1 MDKKSMETN
10 FVLEMA
16 LFLLKSDSLK
26 FGLYTL
32 ASGKQSPYYIDLRI
46 LQSFPRYFRL
56 TIIALRDLISRE
68 IGSDFDSLGSIPTS
82 GLVFASA
89 LSYEMLKPL
98 IYVRKESKM
107 YGRRKMV
114 EGYLRPGEKVLLV
127 DDVATTGTSL
137 SNTIKVIRENGAIV
151 KDAVAIISRLE
162 GAEEKLQKIG
172 VRLISIAT
180 INDLINALHDKGLLD
195 RNSLEE
201 IIKQKADQG
210 GLETD

>member
-1 MDKKSMETN
+1 METN

-82 GLVFASA
+82 GLIFASA
-89 LSYEMLKPL
+89 LGYEMLKPL

-137 SNTIKVIRENGAIV
+137 SNTIKVIRDNGAIV

-162 GAEEKLQKIG
+162 GAEEKLQKMG
-172 VRLISIAT
+172 VRLIAIAT

-195 RNSLEE
+195 RNNLEE

-210 GLETD
+210 LETD

>member
-1 MDKKSMETN
+1 METN
-10 FVLEMA
+10 FISEIA
-16 LFLLKSDSLK
+16 LFLLKSNSLK

-46 LQSFPRYFRL
+46 LQSFPRYFHL

-82 GLVFASA
+82 GLIFASA
-89 LSYEMLKPL
+89 LGYEMLKPL

-114 EGYLRPGEKVLLV
+114 EGYFRPGDKVLLV

-137 SNTIKVIRENGAIV
+137 SKTINVIRENGAIV

-162 GAEEKLQKIG
+162 GAEEKLQKMG

>member
-1 MDKKSMETN
+1 MEAN
-10 FVLEMA
+10 FVSEIA
-16 LFLLKSDSLK
+16 LFLLKSNSLK

-32 ASGKQSPYYIDLRI
+32 ASGKQSPYYIDLRM

-56 TIIALRDLISRE
+56 TINALRDLISRE

-82 GLVFASA
+82 GLIFASA
-89 LSYEMLKPL
+89 LGYEMLKPL

-162 GAEEKLQKIG
+162 GAEENLQKIG
-172 VRLISIAT
+172 VRLVAIAT
-180 INDLINALHDKGLLD
+180 INDLINALYDKGLLD
-195 RNSLEE
+195 RNTLEE
-201 IIKQKADQG
+201 IIKQKVDQ

>member
-1 MDKKSMETN
+1 METN

-82 GLVFASA
+82 GLIFASA
-89 LSYEMLKPL
+89 LGYEMLKPL

-107 YGRRKMV
+107 YGGRKMV
-114 EGYLRPGEKVLLV
+114 EGYLRPGERVLLI

-162 GAEEKLQKIG
+162 GAEEHLQKMG
-172 VRLISIAT
+172 VRLIAIAT
-180 INDLINALHDKGLLD
+180 INDLITALYDKGLLD
-195 RNSLEE
+195 RNTLEE
-201 IIKQKADQG
+201 IIKQKVDQ

>member
-32 ASGKQSPYYIDLRI
+32 ASGKQSSYYIDLRI

-82 GLVFASA
+82 GLIFASA
-89 LSYEMLKPL
+89 LGYDMLKPL

-162 GAEEKLQKIG
+162 GAEEKLQKMG
-172 VRLISIAT
+172 VRLIAIAT

-210 GLETD
+210 LETD

>member
-1 MDKKSMETN
+1 MEPN
-10 FVLEMA
+10 FVSEIA
-16 LFLLKSDSLK
+16 LFLLKSNSLK

-32 ASGKQSPYYIDLRI
+32 ASGKQSPYYIDLRM

-56 TIIALRDLISRE
+56 TIIALRDLINRE

-82 GLVFASA
+82 GLIFASA
-89 LSYEMLKPL
+89 LGYEMLKPL

-107 YGRRKMV
+107 YGGRKMV

-137 SNTIKVIRENGAIV
+137 SNTVKVIRENGAIV
-151 KDAVAIISRLE
+151 KDAVAITSRLE
-162 GAEEKLQKIG
+162 GAEENLQKMG
-172 VRLISIAT
+172 VRLIAIAT

-195 RNSLEE
+195 RNTLEE
-201 IIKQKADQG
+201 IIKQKVDQ

>member
-1 MDKKSMETN
+1 METN
-10 FVLEMA
+10 FVSEIA
-16 LFLLKSDSLK
+16 LFLLKSNSLK

-32 ASGKQSPYYIDLRI
+32 ASGKQSPYYIDLRM

-56 TIIALRDLISRE
+56 TINALRDLISRE

-82 GLVFASA
+82 GLIFASA
-89 LSYEMLKPL
+89 LGYEMLKPL

-107 YGRRKMV
+107 YGRMKMV

-137 SNTIKVIRENGAIV
+137 SKTIKVIRENGAVV
-151 KDAVAIISRLE
+151 KDAVAIISRRE
-162 GAEEKLQKIG
+162 GAEENLQKMG
-172 VRLISIAT
+172 VRLVAIAT
-180 INDLINALHDKGLLD
+180 INDLINALYDKGLLD
-195 RNSLEE
+195 RNTLEE
-201 IIKQKADQG
+201 IIKQKVDQ